1 MLGQKN
7 MLTIVESKEHGE
19 NVCQTLFVAVPFFVL
34 LLLLLLLLPTQFRSI
49 GRSIKH
55 SSKKTKVLFFSNYK
69 YPSYTQNRQAKVRL
83 QKFGLSCLFASFYM
97 LNPSATLTLSNL

>member
-1 MLGQKN
+1 MRQSREFARFTLLTLGSRDLRLEFARFTMLGQKN

-34 LLLLLLLLPTQFRSI
+34 DGAHFRSI

-55 SSKKTKVLFFSNYK
+55 SSKTKVLFFSNYK
-69 YPSYTQNRQAKVRL
+69 KKSTVA
-83 QKFGLSCLFASFYM
+83 C
-97 LNPSATLTLSNL
+97 